1 MVLTGP
7 ESAAATAPGKLR
19 RKMYE
24 YDSCCFSPRHN
35 RRVISPWRLVRDGYK
50 ELVQM
55 CLFCS
60 CIVTLAAVYAVL
72 VNLDTPHPFMP
83 MFIAVTAFG
92 AAFVADCALSLWLY
106 QRKANAKTANH

>member
-1 MVLTGP
+1 MNTTLVVLV
-7 ESAAATAPGKLR
+7 L
-19 RKMYE
+19 
-24 YDSCCFSPRHN
+24 RHN

-72 VNLDTPHPFMP
+72 VNLDTPTPVYANVYRGNGVRCWHSSWL
-83 MFIAVTAFG
+83 TALYLSGSISVKLTLRRLTTNHLNHF
-92 AAFVADCALSLWLY
+92 ALRLVS
-106 QRKANAKTANH
+106 NHDTG

>member
-1 MVLTGP
+1 L
-7 ESAAATAPGKLR
+7 
-19 RKMYE
+19 
-24 YDSCCFSPRHN
+24 
-35 RRVISPWRLVRDGYK
+35 PWRLVRDGYK

-72 VNLDTPHPFMP
+72 VNLNNPHPFMP

-92 AAFVADCALSLWLY
+92 ALFVADCALSLWLY
-106 QRKANAKTANH
+106 QRKAKTANH

>member
-1 MVLTGP
+1 MNTTLVVLVLAITG
-7 ESAAATAPGKLR
+7 AL
-19 RKMYE
+19 YL
-24 YDSCCFSPRHN
+24 
-35 RRVISPWRLVRDGYK
+35 PWRLVRDGYK

-55 CLFCS
+55 C
-60 CIVTLAAVYAVL
+60 LAAVYAVL

>member
-1 MVLTGP
+1 MNTTLVVLVLAITG
-7 ESAAATAPGKLR
+7 AL
-19 RKMYE
+19 YL
-24 YDSCCFSPRHN
+24 
-35 RRVISPWRLVRDGYK
+35 PWRLVRDGYK

-92 AAFVADCALSLWLY
+92 AAFVADCSLSLWLY

>member
-1 MVLTGP
+1 MNTTLVVLVLAITG
-7 ESAAATAPGKLR
+7 AL
-19 RKMYE
+19 YLL
-24 YDSCCFSPRHN
+24 
-35 RRVISPWRLVRDGYK
+35 WRLVRDGYK